1 MKKKIIKNNKI
12 GGKNKMGQWILLMFY
27 VICTVG
33 GLILF
38 KYGAN
43 QNFAVGFVNK
53 SLNIN
58 INIFSII
65 GLVLYLCS
73 FVLYMFVLSKYDIT
87 YIMPIISVFT
97 TIGIYFLAIIVLNE
111 AFSWYRFIGTVVILG
126 GAMLVNMGK

>member
-73 FVLYMFVLSKYDIT
+73 FILYMFVLSKYDIT

-111 AFSWYRFIGTVVILG
+111 AFSWYRFIGTIVILG